1 MAHQSTPHTQ
11 TQQNMPPDQSDF
23 APDESAQSFDRAYRT
38 GEGAQTGRDRAP
50 ERQSGRQH
58 LPNTEPASATMEG
71 SVTTRTPQSNT
82 QGITN
87 RSANEEAPG
96 QRKVVEQRPDAKAG
110 VNHNR

>member
-11 TQQNMPPDQSDF
+11 SQQNVPPDQSDF
-23 APDESAQSFDRAYRT
+23 GPDESVHSLDRANRT

-50 ERQSGRQH
+50 ERQTGREH
-58 LPNTEPASATMEG
+58 LPNTEPAAAAMEG
-71 SVTTRTPQSNT
+71 SVTTRIPLSNA